1 MEGVADELAAAGGSN
16 VSAEPAAYAHSTGPP
31 PPTEPPPPKLESK
44 GAGGDKLRQPSSR
57 SKKGLSDAATAYAA
71 VPQKKSSS
79 PRERD
84 RSPKAKL
91 NGGESDAHAR
101 LLRTPAVQAAIA
113 DALWAVVASC
123 C

>member
-1 MEGVADELAAAGGSN
+1 MVHRAVGRAARQ
-16 VSAEPAAYAHSTGPP
+16 
-31 PPTEPPPPKLESK
+31 LESK

-113 DALWAVVASC
+113 DALWAVVAEEAEAAG
-123 C
+123 